1 MYEVQCLDDI
11 QGGYGRHKPYFAYSL
26 VDKTDINQV
35 VKRLRLVSR
44 WEKDRMLLTCG
55 DHGI

>member
-35 VKRLRLVSR
+35 VKRLRLVS
-44 WEKDRMLLTCG
+44 
-55 DHGI
+55 